1 MRTIR
6 KGRQVLRPA
15 QVAELFGVTDI
26 TVNKWAYDGL
36 IPSFRTPGGQR
47 RFWADEIDDHIEASR
62 PTPAAS

>member
-1 MRTIR
+1 MRTTR
-6 KGRQVLRPA
+6 QGRRVLRPY

-26 TVNKWAYDGL
+26 TVNKWADDGL

-62 PTPAAS
+62 PPAAS